1 MVKIFKTVLLGIG
14 LLILSQAAF
23 AQSGHSITGVLK
35 DADNGEAVGFATVSL
50 TISGGTKPL
59 KYALTNESGEIKLE
73 SVRNGNYALR
83 IELLGYKTI
92 IRDLTV
98 KNASIELGEI
108 PFEIDQQQ
116 IDAAT
121 VSAVGNP
128 IIIKKD
134 TIEYN
139 ASSFKTTESD
149 VLEDLLKK
157 LPGVEVSDN
166 GTITVNGESISR
178 ITIDGRTFFLDDP
191 QIASKNIPAKLVNKL
206 KVIKKKSEQAEF
218 TGIDDGQEE
227 NVIDLSVAPGMMRG
241 MFGNVTAG
249 AGHDIPAASNDAG
262 DYRFTGNAMIGRF
275 SDASQI
281 SVILNGNNTNGQ
293 GFNDIS
299 GGMMGG
305 MGGMGGGMMG
315 FGGGITTSY
324 MGGLNIAGD
333 LFDGKMD
340 IGGNYVYNGSK
351 TDSEQT
357 SDRIT
362 YISDTEHLYNS
373 STGFSNSTSSG
384 HRVGIRLEHEFSENT
399 SIFFEP
405 NFNFGDGTSLSES
418 TSSTDTY
425 NPTSK
430 LMTRTNDSWSQNT
443 TANKN
448 MNAGGTFLF
457 RQRLGIPGRT
467 LTIMANANVSNIDMT
482 GNNRSETNVYMN
494 NAIVNKDIINQNF
507 VQNTKST
514 SVMTTATYTEP
525 MGNFFYLQG
534 EYRFTWNKSAS
545 ERTTFEQDGTLV
557 PAYSNSI
564 INENTNHSIGFNF
577 LYQNSKL
584 HAQIGASL
592 LPNKSRNYTETG
604 TAYKIDTTITV
615 LNWSPQVMIIWNPS
629 DYNNVR
635 FNYRG
640 NSQQPST
647 SQLISVPD
655 NSNPLSISFGNPNL
669 APYFSNNFSVDYRF
683 TNMANFSS
691 FNIGFNGGFTT
702 DPIVNSSWYTN
713 GISYS
718 MPMNGP
724 TTLNGGFNTMIN
736 TPIAKSDFSVSNML
750 SANYFQSASYV
761 GANIDTPTYVDA
773 DGALDYARFFADY
786 NKGLL
791 NFTENSTKTLSF
803 NERLRTTYRSDN
815 LEVILTGGT
824 NYRRSWYSISTLAD
838 NTTTWNNSL
847 GSSLNWTLPNAG
859 LTLKADYTYNWYRG
873 YTTPQPDEHIL
884 NASLQ
889 KLLFNN
895 TVTLSLSAQDILGQ
909 SKNLMV
915 SDSSNIHSETTNNTL
930 GRYIIVGLSYRFG
943 TFGRNRGRGMGG
955 PGMGGPGGGPG
966 PGMGG
971 GMPPMGGPGMGGP
984 GMGGGRPR

>member
-23 AQSGHSITGVLK
+23 AQSGYSITGVLK

-50 TISGGTKPL
+50 TISGGSKPL

-98 KNASIELGEI
+98 KNASIDLGDI

-299 GGMMGG
+299 GGMMRGAMGGGFGGRGGGGSMMMGRGAGMMGG

-333 LFDGKMD
+333 LFDGRMD

-373 STGFSNSTSSG
+373 SSGFSNSTSSG

-418 TSSTDTY
+418 KSTTDTY

-494 NAIVNKDIINQNF
+494 NAVANTELINQNF
-507 VQNTKST
+507 VQN
-514 SVMTTATYTEP
+514 
-525 MGNFFYLQG
+525 
-534 EYRFTWNKSAS
+534 
-545 ERTTFEQDGTLV
+545 
-557 PAYSNSI
+557 
-564 INENTNHSIGFNF
+564 
-577 LYQNSKL
+577 
-584 HAQIGASL
+584 
-592 LPNKSRNYTETG
+592 
-604 TAYKIDTTITV
+604 
-615 LNWSPQVMIIWNPS
+615 
-629 DYNNVR
+629 
-635 FNYRG
+635 
-640 NSQQPST
+640 
-647 SQLISVPD
+647 
-655 NSNPLSISFGNPNL
+655 
-669 APYFSNNFSVDYRF
+669 
-683 TNMANFSS
+683 
-691 FNIGFNGGFTT
+691 
-702 DPIVNSSWYTN
+702 
-713 GISYS
+713 
-718 MPMNGP
+718 
-724 TTLNGGFNTMIN
+724 
-736 TPIAKSDFSVSNML
+736 
-750 SANYFQSASYV
+750 
-761 GANIDTPTYVDA
+761 
-773 DGALDYARFFADY
+773 
-786 NKGLL
+786 
-791 NFTENSTKTLSF
+791 
-803 NERLRTTYRSDN
+803 
-815 LEVILTGGT
+815 
-824 NYRRSWYSISTLAD
+824 
-838 NTTTWNNSL
+838 
-847 GSSLNWTLPNAG
+847 
-859 LTLKADYTYNWYRG
+859 
-873 YTTPQPDEHIL
+873 
-884 NASLQ
+884 
-889 KLLFNN
+889 
-895 TVTLSLSAQDILGQ
+895 
-909 SKNLMV
+909 
-915 SDSSNIHSETTNNTL
+915 
-930 GRYIIVGLSYRFG
+930 
-943 TFGRNRGRGMGG
+943 
-955 PGMGGPGGGPG
+955 
-966 PGMGG
+966 
-971 GMPPMGGPGMGGP
+971 
-984 GMGGGRPR
+984 